1 MLESSINKEW
11 NEKRLLQMESAEG
24 FVEEEQVSLI
34 SGEAAVPSRE
44 LSPEDM
50 KEHYQGKC

>member
-24 FVEEEQVSLI
+24 FVEEE
-34 SGEAAVPSRE
+34 AAVTYNN
-44 LSPEDM
+44 EDNL
-50 KEHYQGKC
+50 QGLQEIIITKVTEFL